1 MRHNKQEISLGL
13 IIWDTVYNK
22 IDTECSEFDD
32 SSDLKKEEIV
42 GAIVNDIAL
51 TLNEKLHNE
60 LINAIKSLKQEEY
73 WEEYQ
78 LSEEEKKFTYLEGQ
92 Q

>member
-13 IIWDTVYNK
+13 IIWDTVYDK
-22 IDTECSEFDD
+22 IDKECSEFDD
-32 SSDLKKEEIV
+32 SSDLKKEKIV
-42 GAIVNDIAL
+42 GDIVNEIAL
-51 TLNEKLHNE
+51 TLHEKLQDE
-60 LINAIKSLKQEEY
+60 LADAIKNLKQEEY

-78 LSEEEKKFTYLEGQ
+78 LSEEEKRFTYLEGQ